1 MRSLRTNNYMQLLSV
16 PLLTAELQ
24 RKLQHSRPSH
34 IFQRMVS
41 TGRVAQSVEQ
51 SRGIR

>member
-1 MRSLRTNNYMQLLSV
+1 MQLLSV
-16 PLLTAELQ
+16 LPLLTAELQ
-24 RKLQHSRPSH
+24 RKLQHSIPSNV
-34 IFQRMVS
+34 FQRTVS

>member
-1 MRSLRTNNYMQLLSV
+1 MQLLSV
-16 PLLTAELQ
+16 LPLLTAELQ
-24 RKLQHSRPSH
+24 RKLQHSIPSNV
-34 IFQRMVS
+34 FQRLVS